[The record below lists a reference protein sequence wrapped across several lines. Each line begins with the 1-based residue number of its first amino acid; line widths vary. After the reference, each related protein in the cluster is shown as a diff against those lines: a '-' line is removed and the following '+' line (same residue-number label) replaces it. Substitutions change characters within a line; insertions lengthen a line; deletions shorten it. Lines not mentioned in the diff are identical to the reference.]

1 MRVVSP
7 SDAPTPSPTSPR
19 AGAAPAAAPAAAR
32 PSHLIAEALVQ
43 RHGPCRIVDR
53 ASRLGL
59 PAELTRAMVAAC
71 GATAVDPTSTEP
83 PPASLQ

>member
-1 MRVVSP
+1 VRVVSP

-19 AGAAPAAAPAAAR
+19 AGAAPAAAR